1 MIVTREGGA
10 VAIRDAQH
18 EHVETKYGQRADH
31 HDARGHVDPV
41 ADPSGED
48 HSHRSRAKIKGELER
63 DARDHDMRGSGIVK
77 TKRFHAPPLGG
88 RVLPPP
94 QTPLRSAS
102 SDGWVGGLRAI
113 PDLRRVAPNATIA
126 VLSGFD
132 GSTMARN
139 TLVERLQ
146 RVADRHDTTAGAVA
160 VAWTLRNPAVDGA
173 IVGFRRPDQVDP
185 ILIAASLELSDDD
198 IDTIERRN

>member
-102 SDGWVGGLRAI
+102 SDGWVGGLQAI
-113 PDLRRVAPNATIA
+113 PELRRVAPNATIA

-132 GSTMARN
+132 GTTMARN
-139 TLVERLQ
+139 TMARNWQVRKEKRNNPRFQ
-146 RVADRHDTTAGAVA
+146 RPYPPEFR
-160 VAWTLRNPAVDGA
+160 R
-173 IVGFRRPDQVDP
+173 FRRPDQVDP